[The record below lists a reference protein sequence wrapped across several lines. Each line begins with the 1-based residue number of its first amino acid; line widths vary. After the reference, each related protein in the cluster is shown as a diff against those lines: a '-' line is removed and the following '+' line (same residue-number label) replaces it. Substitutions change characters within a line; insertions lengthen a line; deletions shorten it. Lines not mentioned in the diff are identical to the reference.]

1 MFLSDAQTPGIP
13 SLKIYWVV
21 IICQTLSA
29 SHDMLGTDETEMNNN
44 KHKGLVVYQGKF
56 LFKKYL
62 ISLWFLIH
70 FYKQLIY
77 LTIQMVWNR
86 QL

>member
-1 MFLSDAQTPGIP
+1 
-13 SLKIYWVV
+13 
-21 IICQTLSA
+21 
-29 SHDMLGTDETEMNNN
+29 MLGTDETEMNNN

-56 LFKKYL
+56 PFKKYL